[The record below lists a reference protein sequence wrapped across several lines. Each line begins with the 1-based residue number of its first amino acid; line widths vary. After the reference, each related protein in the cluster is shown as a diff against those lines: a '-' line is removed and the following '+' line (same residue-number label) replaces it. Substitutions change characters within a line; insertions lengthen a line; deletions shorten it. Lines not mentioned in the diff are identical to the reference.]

1 MKPASRSSPARQT
14 GRREG
19 ISVKSGTVKWFNSHK
34 GYGVIK
40 PVDGGFN
47 VYVNIN
53 AVQRAGLAELKEGQV
68 VNFDIVS
75 DSRTGKVFAENLS
88 VPLNR
93 QEDTIAGRPAFL
105 GDGRRNRRFSF
116 VTAD

>member
-1 MKPASRSSPARQT
+1 MKN
-14 GRREG
+14 
-19 ISVKSGTVKWFNSHK
+19 GTVKWFNSRK

-47 VYVNIN
+47 VYVHTE
-53 AVQRAGLAELKEGQV
+53 AVEHAGLAELKEGQV

-75 DSRTGKVFAENLS
+75 DSRTGKVFSENLS

-93 QEDTIAGRPAFL
+93 QEDTIAGRAAFL
-105 GDGRRNRRFSF
+105 GDGHRGRRFSF
-116 VTAD
+116 LSVH